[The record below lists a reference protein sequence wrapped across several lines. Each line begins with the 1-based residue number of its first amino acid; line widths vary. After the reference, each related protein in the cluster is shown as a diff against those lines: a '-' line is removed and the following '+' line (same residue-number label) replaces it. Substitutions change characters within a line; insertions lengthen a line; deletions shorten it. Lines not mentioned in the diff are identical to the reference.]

1 MTQSSK
7 PSPLH
12 PLIGIAICC
21 GITSICIAALAFCLL
36 RINPD
41 AGLWALAA
49 MTAAPSLMGV
59 ALAFFM
65 TKQPQPSASSYEV

>member
-21 GITSICIAALAFCLL
+21 GITSICIAALAFCLV
-36 RINPD
+36 RVNSD
-41 AGLWALAA
+41 SGLWAIAA
-49 MTAAPSLMGV
+49 MIAAPSLMGV
-59 ALAFFM
+59 AMAFFM
-65 TKQPQPSASSYEV
+65 TKTPPPEPSITT